1 MARGVLIYVLTFSL
15 LGPAGALFLRRS
27 LRILLVQVIRQCEV
41 QHRTLQLK
49 APTLKY
55 SNPSNSS

>member
-1 MARGVLIYVLTFSL
+1 VLTFSL

-41 QHRTLQLK
+41 QYHTLQLK